1 MKLRENLALWMFAT
15 SIMSWVISVAITPV
29 GGWCMSNPHREDY
42 MNAFVITGIASLLSI
57 VNLGYVNHKSNKS

>member
-1 MKLRENLALWMFAT
+1 MNLRENLAFWMLAT
-15 SIMSWVISVAITPV
+15 SLLSWVISVAITPV

-57 VNLGYVNHKSNKS
+57 ANLMHVNHKSNRL

>member
-1 MKLRENLALWMFAT
+1 
-15 SIMSWVISVAITPV
+15 MSWVISVAITPV